1 MSVAVV
7 DCYLRRRRVRL
18 EISMG
23 RFVRTSD
30 VFNNPRGEFLDGV
43 SVPVE
48 GGSGREEG
56 TQGRAPNAAIRL
68 SEICLVYP
76 VSEPPVPPGGAE
88 RRERVPQAVVLEVDD
103 WQVTGTLFL
112 LDRINWADFL
122 ASASGRFLPV
132 RAASVR
138 LGDLEDSSLY
148 PFLLVNSSRI
158 GALYSG
164 D

>member
-18 EISMG
+18 EIPMG

-43 SVPVE
+43 SVPAE
-48 GGSGREEG
+48 GGPREEG
-56 TQGRAPNAAIRL
+56 AQGGTANAAVRL
-68 SEICLVYP
+68 SEISFVHP
-76 VSEPPVPPGGAE
+76 ISEPPSPPGGAE
-88 RRERVPQAVVLEVDD
+88 RRERVAQAVVLEVDD
-103 WQVTGTLFL
+103 WQVSGTLFL

-138 LGDLEDSSLY
+138 LGDSDDSSQY
-148 PFLLVNSSRI
+148 PFVLVNGSRI